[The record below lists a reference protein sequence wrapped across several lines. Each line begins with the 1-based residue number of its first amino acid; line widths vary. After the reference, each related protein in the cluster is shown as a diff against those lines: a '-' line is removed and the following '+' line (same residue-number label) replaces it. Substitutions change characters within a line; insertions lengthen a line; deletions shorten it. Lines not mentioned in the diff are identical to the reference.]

1 MAKQFTNSF
10 MAKKR
15 LRRPG
20 RHKKNVNK
28 CDKPK
33 NFFG

>member
-10 MAKKR
+10 IAKKR
-15 LRRPG
+15 IRRPG
-20 RHKKNVNK
+20 KHKKNVNK
-28 CDKPK
+28 ANKPK

>member
-28 CDKPK
+28 ADKPK

>member
-28 CDKPK
+28 SDKPK